1 MLKNSLNLSK
11 DYRSVLPKPFR
22 LREADRIS
30 SRYTM
35 ISEMAFL
42 QPKLQIP

>member
-1 MLKNSLNLSK
+1 MLENSLNLSK
-11 DYRSVLPKPFR
+11 DCRSILLKPFR

-30 SRYTM
+30 SRYTA

-42 QPKLQIP
+42 QPKVQIP